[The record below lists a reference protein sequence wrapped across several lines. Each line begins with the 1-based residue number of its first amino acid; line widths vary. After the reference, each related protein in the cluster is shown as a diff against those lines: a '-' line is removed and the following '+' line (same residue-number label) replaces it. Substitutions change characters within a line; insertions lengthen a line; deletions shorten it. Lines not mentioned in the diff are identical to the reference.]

1 MRDPGIQDQRKWR
14 PKEEME
20 GNGRAREAKRERG
33 RERESVEKSY
43 FCLQNGLKEP

>member
-1 MRDPGIQDQRKWR
+1 MRGPEIRDQRKWR

-33 RERESVEKSY
+33 REGERKRV
-43 FCLQNGLKEP
+43 LKKVPFVCKMV